1 MLSVANNKTKIGIGI
16 IAAAILSATPF
27 IVDLE
32 DEKLSSYQDVVGVWT
47 VCSGE
52 TFGVDKGVNLSKEEC
67 RTLTQSRIGMFMLEI
82 TPLIQVPLTV
92 DTLAAHTSFAYN
104 IGVDGYRRSTT
115 LRLTNQGNLR
125 GGCNAMGLW
134 NKADGR
140 VVQGLI
146 NRRSKEIALCLKGIR

>member
-1 MLSVANNKTKIGIGI
+1 MASKAKIGIGV
-16 IAAAILSATPF
+16 IAAAIMSSTPF

-32 DEKLSSYQDVVGVWT
+32 DEKLSSYQDVVGIWT

-67 RTLTQSRIGMFMLEI
+67 RALTQSRVGMFMLQI
-82 TPLIQVPLTV
+82 VPMIQVPLTA

-104 IGVDGYRRSTT
+104 IGVEGYKRSST

-134 NKADGR
+134 NKADGV

-146 NRRSKEIALCLKGIR
+146 NRRKKEIALCLKGIK